1 MANFFAFLGLVFE
14 IAGTFIGAIHSIL
27 LQRRSKNKSLL
38 PQKITLLKADLR
50 VILKLYIQKLQDERQ
65 QAEELRRDEERR
77 RMRQAEE
84 PQVEKIVDNI
94 DTLLSIVGGRFNVHS
109 DSEDRKERLQRVE
122 TFIQEIQHHPLSSS
136 QGFIIDAV
144 MNVLHELSSVPSPD
158 PKNKAPYRQ
167 STYRTLDIVPSAMR
181 PMFTFGIVP
190 LISMAVGAAFLAIS
204 TILLAAA
211 SEVLAS
217 EVWIGCIGV
226 LVVVM
231 TLSLL
236 PFRYARSLHP
246 FPWV

>member
-1 MANFFAFLGLVFE
+1 
-14 IAGTFIGAIHSIL
+14 
-27 LQRRSKNKSLL
+27 
-38 PQKITLLKADLR
+38 
-50 VILKLYIQKLQDERQ
+50 
-65 QAEELRRDEERR
+65 
-77 RMRQAEE
+77 MRQAEE
-84 PQVEKIVDNI
+84 PQVEKIATNT

-136 QGFIIDAV
+136 QGYIIDAV
-144 MNVLHELSSVPSPD
+144 MNVLQELSSVPSPD
-158 PKNKAPYRQ
+158 PKNKAPPYCH
-167 STYRTLDIVPSAMR
+167 RTLDIVPSAMR

-204 TILLAAA
+204 TTISTILLAAA

-217 EVWIGCIGV
+217 EVWIGCIGA
-226 LVVVM
+226 LIVVM